1 MMWRID
7 SGSGETT
14 PAITD
19 PDFWQRVLKWLGEAG
34 MNLLTVAL
42 IIVGALLASWVLRL
56 VIHRVV
62 ERIVSG
68 AKTKANVDD
77 TQALERSPLAAMRLV
92 QRTRTLGSILQN
104 IVNVTLVIIAVLLII
119 NVLAPGV
126 AGSFALLSAAIGA
139 GLGFGAQNI
148 VKDVLNGIF
157 IVAEDQVGI
166 GDVVD
171 LGLATG
177 VVEYVSVRLT
187 HVRDVNGTLWYVRN
201 GEITRIGNM
210 SQGWSRVILDL
221 AVPADV
227 DIDEVEK
234 TMLGAAKSLAK
245 DPKWRTRIIEQPEIW
260 GLESIAGDALVIRLV
275 MKTRA
280 NAKDDVAREL
290 RMRLKRA
297 VDDLGIQLPSLNTV
311 VLVGLE
317 GAQRVRGANPPRTRP
332 TPVTT
337 VDDASAATPRAT
349 KPPRGAKTPRGAKAK
364 AKAEAKTQAGTPE
377 AEPTDGRAIW
387 RPRKDGS
394 PGSGDAPAQDDAPA
408 TSSEASAAPPAKPD
422 TGAEGASS

>member
-1 MMWRID
+1 MMWHMD
-7 SGSGETT
+7 DTGGDT
-14 PAITD
+14 PAIVD
-19 PDFWQRVLKWLGEAG
+19 PDTWQPILTWLGEAG
-34 MNLLTVAL
+34 MKLLACAL
-42 IIVGALLASWVLRL
+42 IIVGAMLASWVLRL

-104 IVNVTLVIIAVLLII
+104 IVNVTLVIIAVLQII

-177 VVEYVSVRLT
+177 IVEYVSVRVT

-260 GLESIAGDALVIRLV
+260 GLESITGDALVIRLV

-297 VDDLGIQLPSLNTV
+297 VDDLGVKLPSMNTV
-311 VLVGLE
+311 SLVGLE

-332 TPVTT
+332 TPVAT
-337 VDDASAATPRAT
+337 AAPS
-349 KPPRGAKTPRGAKAK
+349 
-364 AKAEAKTQAGTPE
+364 
-377 AEPTDGRAIW
+377 DGKAIW
-387 RPRKDGS
+387 KPRKGVTGS
-394 PGSGDAPAQDDAPA
+394 TSGDGTADPTTDAPKKA
-408 TSSEASAAPPAKPD
+408 RKSPPPGPGDAGAAGD
-422 TGAEGASS
+422 DESTGASS

>member
-1 MMWRID
+1 MMWHMD
-7 SGSGETT
+7 GTGGDT
-14 PAITD
+14 PAIVD
-19 PDFWQRVLKWLGEAG
+19 PDTWQPILTWLGEAG
-34 MNLLTVAL
+34 MKLLTCAL
-42 IIVGALLASWVLRL
+42 IIVGAILASWVLRL

-104 IVNVTLVIIAVLLII
+104 IVNVTLVIIAVLQII

-177 VVEYVSVRLT
+177 VVEYVSVRVT

-210 SQGWSRVILDL
+210 SQGWSRVIIDL

-245 DPKWRTRIIEQPEIW
+245 DPKWRTRVIEQPEVW

-297 VDDLGIQLPSLNTV
+297 VDELGVELPSLNTV
-311 VLVGLE
+311 TLVGLE

-332 TPVTT
+332 TPVATAGA
-337 VDDASAATPRAT
+337 ASANSDGKAIWKPRKGGSTSAQQAERAETGPTDAAAPKKPRASSAST
-349 KPPRGAKTPRGAKAK
+349 SASTSKDATGKSGAAD
-364 AKAEAKTQAGTPE
+364 EASPTE
-377 AEPTDGRAIW
+377 ASTRPT
-387 RPRKDGS
+387 S
-394 PGSGDAPAQDDAPA
+394 PDDDSTGA
-408 TSSEASAAPPAKPD
+408 TS
-422 TGAEGASS
+422 